1 MLQRALIFLTQTL
14 RGFVFSSTMF
24 VAVLAFTGAALSA
37 TLLYEHLLDQRTR
50 ESSAQI
56 ARQAYLAV
64 QDALRQPGGHREAQR
79 LIDTFRLVFPQNL
92 DSIRIRHASRETL
105 AQLQRDGQQV
115 EEVGGLLRY
124 TYPLV
129 ASAECQSCHLAAAR
143 PGEAEPPFGTVV
155 IDYQRPQIAAE
166 SRLHYIALFAVLGML
181 ALLTSLA
188 VSLSSTRKIRRSLDL
203 LGERVA
209 EVNSIRDVERLQL
222 NDVDLGFHELNET
235 FTQVGQLVQRL
246 KDVAVDRDILEFEIS
261 LLEKL
266 IITTNVVKDWRA
278 FIKNLLVEINQIV
291 DAYAL
296 VTIFKVDEEAYECEV
311 FWRYQPT
318 ATTRR
323 LFETVL
329 QRRLD
334 ETPFMSEA
342 LFLPVV
348 HNVADNEGEIELGER
363 EIELQT
369 KSLVLETPRIGGI
382 AGIGLQTTIL
392 ATDNVRKMVIGSILT
407 AMLNLVGSVK
417 AIFKYTKDLEHYATR
432 DPLTGLYNQRM
443 FWELLAAEEK
453 RVQRSGA
460 SFALVVIDLDNF
472 KQVNDAY
479 GHHVGDTLLQ
489 TFAERLKQVVRQVDQ
504 LCRYGG
510 DEFCVILP
518 EADEAEAHSVAR
530 RVADM
535 LEHFVCEAPDGAPL
549 KATASI
555 GIAVYPQH
563 GNTPKDIFLIA
574 DNMMYKAKRSGKNA
588 IAAPNADELAEAFR
602 KLAEKM
608 AMIQRALEQR
618 RIVPYFQ
625 PICAVGDGQVEIHE
639 LLMSIDL
646 DGRIVPAGEFI
657 AEAERMGIVHQ
668 MDYQLIEKAFA
679 RIREDNYRGMLFVN
693 LSPKSLIV
701 GEFVSKVKHLTG
713 VYGIDPGQVVF
724 EITERETVSNLAVL
738 ETFVLELKEQGFCFA
753 IDDFGSGYSSFHYIK
768 HFPVDFIKIEGEF
781 VRNIVDDEVYRAF
794 VKSISTL
801 ARELKM
807 RTIAEFVEDEHILHE
822 LQTFGIDY
830 AQGYHLGRP
839 RPALHPAGTRLPE
852 GA

>member
-1 MLQRALIFLTQTL
+1 MLQRVLAYLTQTL
-14 RGFVFSSTMF
+14 RGFVFSSTMV

-37 TLLYEHLLDQRTR
+37 TLLYEHLLDQRARDT
-50 ESSAQI
+50 SAQI
-56 ARQAYLAV
+56 TRQTYLAV
-64 QDALRQPGGHREAQR
+64 QDALRQPDGHREAQR

-92 DSIRIRHASRETL
+92 SAIRIQGVGSNTAAEL
-105 AQLQRDGQQV
+105 QAQGVVV
-115 EEVGGLLRY
+115 EALGDTLRY
-124 TYPLV
+124 SYPL
-129 ASAECQSCHLAAAR
+129 AAAAQCQSCHRQLDS
-143 PGEAEPPFGTVV
+143 GQLPFGAVV
-155 IDYQRPQIAAE
+155 VDYAWPRLTDE
-166 SRLHYIALFAVLGML
+166 SRLHYIALFIGLGAL

-188 VSLSSTRKIRRSLDL
+188 VSLSSTRKIHRSLDL
-203 LGERVA
+203 LAERVE

-222 NDVDLGFHELNET
+222 NDVDLGFRELNDT
-235 FTQVGQLVQRL
+235 FKHVTHLVQRL
-246 KDVAVDRDILEFEIS
+246 KGVAVDRDILEFEIS

-311 FWRYQPT
+311 FWRYPPT
-318 ATTRR
+318 ENTRR
-323 LFETVL
+323 QFETVL

-334 ETPFMSEA
+334 ETPFMA
-342 LFLPVV
+342 GAVFLPVA
-348 HNVADNEGEIELGER
+348 HNIAEDGGAVELDER
-363 EIELQT
+363 QIELQT

-417 AIFKYTKDLEHYATR
+417 AIYKYTKDLEHYATR

-453 RVQRSGA
+453 RVQRSED
-460 SFALVVIDLDNF
+460 SFALMVIDLDNF
-472 KQVNDAY
+472 KQINDGY
-479 GHHVGDTLLQ
+479 GHHVGDTFLQ
-489 TFAERLKQVVRQVDQ
+489 TFAAGLKQAVRQADQ

-518 EADEAEAHSVAR
+518 QADEGEAHGVAK
-530 RVADM
+530 RVAEM
-535 LEHFVCEAPDGAPL
+535 LESFVCQAPDGTPL

-608 AMIQRALEQR
+608 AMIQRALDQK

-625 PICAVGDGQVEIHE
+625 PICGVGDGQVAIHE
-639 LLMSIDL
+639 LLMRIDI

-657 AEAERMGIVHQ
+657 AEAERMGLVHQ
-668 MDYQLIEKAFA
+668 MDYLLIEQAFA
-679 RIREDNYRGMLFVN
+679 QVQAAAYRGMLFIN
-693 LSPKSLIV
+693 LSPKSLII
-701 GEFVSKVKHLTG
+701 GEFVSKVRHLAEHYG
-713 VYGIDPGQVVF
+713 VVPGQIVF
-724 EITERETVSNLAVL
+724 EITERETVGNLAVL
-738 ETFVLELKEQGFCFA
+738 EAFVLELKEQGFCFA

-781 VRNIVDDEVYRAF
+781 VRNVVDDEVYRAF
-794 VKSISTL
+794 IKSIATL
-801 ARELKM
+801 AQELGM
-807 RTIAEFVEDEHILHE
+807 RTIAEFVEDRPILDE
-822 LQTFGIDY
+822 LRLFGIDY
-830 AQGYHLGRP
+830 AQGYGISRP
-839 RPALHPAGTRLPE
+839 RRLRDFV
-852 GA
+852 ASSSAADVA